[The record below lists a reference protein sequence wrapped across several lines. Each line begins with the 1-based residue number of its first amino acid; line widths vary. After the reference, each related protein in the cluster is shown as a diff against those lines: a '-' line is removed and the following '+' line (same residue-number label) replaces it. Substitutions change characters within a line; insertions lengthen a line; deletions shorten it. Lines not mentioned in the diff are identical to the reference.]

1 MIKWPRP
8 LFSLVGCPLG
18 RSDPSLRHYKQ
29 WKSWRPVKILQT
41 GMART
46 PPPPQACSSPEC
58 TYVTPTGVPTRDLVT
73 TYLTNHTNT
82 CHAPT
87 ACETPPQP
95 SSKYGET
102 TQTYL
107 CTGYAR
113 GSLGI
118 QDSSVEG
125 LHRASGSLRQ
135 SKVTAATGSLHTR
148 PTENLRRWVLRHIDL
163 HHTVDEQDGE
173 DRCGDGPQG
182 SAHNEYVEYDSS
194 EWLEH
199 SRFCYE
205 HNWHCRFVWDDPRV
219 HQLPGRE
226 LVQGPGRPA
235 GDVTRHARQWQC
247 DQIQIDVQEHH
258 LSSLHKTVHF
268 IEAEEAGSKKHL
280 TCMNI
285 LKLIPSLDQQKDKVH
300 KHVWHFSQGSF
311 VIENIVPVFLFLNF
325 SGQILVKMCRLAWRG
340 PRVRNFTLLKSTYR
354 SRQDA
359 KGRLLA
365 RFFLLF
371 CA

>member
-18 RSDPSLRHYKQ
+18 RSDPSLRHYKSE
-29 WKSWRPVKILQT
+29 KVGRPVKILQT

-148 PTENLRRWVLRHIDL
+148 PAENLRRW
-163 HHTVDEQDGE
+163 
-173 DRCGDGPQG
+173 
-182 SAHNEYVEYDSS
+182 
-194 EWLEH
+194 
-199 SRFCYE
+199 
-205 HNWHCRFVWDDPRV
+205 
-219 HQLPGRE
+219 
-226 LVQGPGRPA
+226 
-235 GDVTRHARQWQC
+235 
-247 DQIQIDVQEHH
+247 
-258 LSSLHKTVHF
+258 
-268 IEAEEAGSKKHL
+268 AGSYTTL
-280 TCMNI
+280 TSTTLLMNKMEKI
-285 LKLIPSLDQQKDKVH
+285 AVVMVH
-300 KHVWHFSQGSF
+300 KAVHIMNMWNMTHQSDESIRGFAASITG
-311 VIENIVPVFLFLNF
+311 IADLC
-325 SGQILVKMCRLAWRG
+325 GMILECI
-340 PRVRNFTLLKSTYR
+340 S
-354 SRQDA
+354 
-359 KGRLLA
+359 
-365 RFFLLF
+365 
-371 CA
+371 